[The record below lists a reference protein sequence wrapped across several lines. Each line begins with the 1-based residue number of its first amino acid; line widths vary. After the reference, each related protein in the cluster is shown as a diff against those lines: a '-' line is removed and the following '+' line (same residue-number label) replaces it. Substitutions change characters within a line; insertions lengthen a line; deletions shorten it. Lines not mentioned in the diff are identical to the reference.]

1 MTTMERALNWRLRTP
16 FFYGWLILV
25 ATALGNFVATSLA
38 GVVLGGI
45 QGLIIKETGW
55 KRTTIGLTATTGV
68 WMSGVVAPIAGRLA
82 DRYGPRWL
90 MPSGALFLGLC
101 LYSLGGV
108 NTVWQFF
115 VLAALGRAISQ
126 PLLLGVVPRTLA
138 VNFFLRRRNIALAFT
153 TLFGPVN
160 SAINIQL
167 ISTIAEFQGWRTAFR
182 YLGVASLLV
191 VMPLVLVIRRRPED
205 IGLLPD
211 GARPQPEIQL
221 QAAQDAGSGG
231 TGKPITSPAEAR
243 DDSWT
248 ARQAWRTPAY
258 WAVAV
263 AAFLGSATNI
273 AVGFNI
279 VPHLVEVTNLSTTQ
293 AAGVLSLGTLLSL
306 TNLVWGY
313 LADRF
318 SPQRCFV
325 WANIMAFGSILYLFQ
340 VDSLATAYVFSVF
353 WGITGG
359 ASRALIPMV
368 VAQFF
373 GRNSYG
379 TIAGT
384 VRPFEAGGLGVGQI
398 LGAIIYDLSGA
409 YRWLFVT
416 VLLGHA
422 SASALIF
429 MSRQPA
435 SPVPSST
442 HTSGDTEPA
451 P

>member
-1 MTTMERALNWRLRTP
+1 
-16 FFYGWLILV
+16 
-25 ATALGNFVATSLA
+25 
-38 GVVLGGI
+38 
-45 QGLIIKETGW
+45 
-55 KRTTIGLTATTGV
+55 
-68 WMSGVVAPIAGRLA
+68 
-82 DRYGPRWL
+82 
-90 MPSGALFLGLC
+90 
-101 LYSLGGV
+101 
-108 NTVWQFF
+108 
-115 VLAALGRAISQ
+115 
-126 PLLLGVVPRTLA
+126 
-138 VNFFLRRRNIALAFT
+138 
-153 TLFGPVN
+153 
-160 SAINIQL
+160 
-167 ISTIAEFQGWRTAFR
+167 
-182 YLGVASLLV
+182 
-191 VMPLVLVIRRRPED
+191 
-205 IGLLPD
+205 
-211 GARPQPEIQL
+211 
-221 QAAQDAGSGG
+221 
-231 TGKPITSPAEAR
+231 
-243 DDSWT
+243 
-248 ARQAWRTPAY
+248 
-258 WAVAV
+258 
-263 AAFLGSATNI
+263 
-273 AVGFNI
+273 
-279 VPHLVEVTNLSTTQ
+279 LVEETNLSTIQ

-306 TNLVWGY
+306 SNLVWGY

-325 WANIMAFGSILYLFQ
+325 WANIMAIGSILYLFR

-353 WGITGG
+353 WGITSG

-384 VRPFEAGGLGVGQI
+384 VRPFEAGGLGFGQS

-435 SPVPSST
+435 PPVPSST